1 MRRLRAE
8 INRLDRLY
16 YVDAQPEVSDE
27 EYDRLYRELRDLEEA
42 HPELVT
48 ADSPTQRIGDQTT
61 EGFKTFAHR
70 TPMLSLDNTYS
81 EEELREFEQR
91 IFRHLGQA
99 IEQDIAYTA
108 ELKVDG
114 LSVALHY
121 VDGRLVRAVTR
132 GDGLRGDDVTSNVR
146 AIKSVPLALHG
157 EHVPSEL
164 EARGEVFLPRSRFE
178 AINRER
184 EERGEETYASP
195 RNTAAGTLKNLD
207 PRVVRARGLDAYLYS
222 IAHVKGAA
230 PRGQWEA
237 LTALRGWGLK
247 TNPTSRLCQGLDEVL
262 AFCHEWQEKRDGLEY
277 EIDGVVVKVDSFAL
291 QQELGFT
298 SKFPRWAIAYKYPA
312 RQATSVVREIG
323 VYVGRTGKLTPVA
336 HIEPVQISGVT
347 VANVTLH
354 NEEEVAR
361 KDVRV
366 GDTVVVERGGD
377 VIPKVVQVVES
388 KRPEG
393 TVPWVSPT
401 VCPVCGSEAIKPEGE
416 VARRCVNISCPA
428 QVEQG
433 LKHFAS
439 RSAMDIEG
447 LGDVVIH
454 ELLERGLIRDA
465 AGLYGLRFEDLKP
478 IFAPKAKKEES
489 LAADALLKAIEASK
503 DRDLHRLLF
512 GLGIRMVGDRAAV
525 LLAGRFRTM
534 DALRAA
540 SLDDIDAIY
549 EVGPAV
555 AQSVFDWLRVE
566 ANVSLV
572 ERLAAAGVRMDEA
585 ASAGADVEP
594 LLDGQQVVLT
604 GTLTT
609 MTRDE
614 AKAAIEA
621 RRGRVTSSVSKK
633 TTFVVVGADPGSKAD
648 KARELGV
655 EILSE
660 EQFRER
666 LGPPFAAPR
675 SP

>member
-1 MRRLRAE
+1 LSPEERARALRDQ
-8 INRLDRLY
+8 IDRLDHLY
-16 YVDAQPEVSDE
+16 YVEARPEVSDE

-48 ADSPTQRIGDQTT
+48 ADSPTQRIGGQTT
-61 EGFKTFAHR
+61 EGFATFAHR
-70 TPMLSLDNTYS
+70 TPMLSLDNTYN
-81 EEELREFEQR
+81 EDELREFEQR
-91 IFRHLGQA
+91 IFRQVGERA
-99 IEQDIAYTA
+99 IVYTA
-108 ELKVDG
+108 ELKIDG

-121 VDGRLVRAVTR
+121 EGGRLVRAVTR
-132 GDGLRGDDVTSNVR
+132 GDGVRGDDVTANVR
-146 AIKSVPLALHG
+146 AIKSVPLVLKG
-157 EHVPSEL
+157 SGTPGEL

-184 EERGEETYASP
+184 EERGEETFASP

-207 PRVVRARGLDAYLYS
+207 PRIVATRGLDTYLYS
-222 IAHVKGAA
+222 IAHLKGAA
-230 PRGQWEA
+230 VRGQWEA
-237 LTALRGWGLK
+237 LEALRGWGLK
-247 TNPTSRLCQGLDEVL
+247 TNPTSERCEGLDAVL
-262 AFCHEWQEKRDGLEY
+262 AFCHQWQEKRDSLEY

-312 RQATSVVREIG
+312 RQATSVVRTIG

-354 NEEEVAR
+354 NEDEVAR

-366 GDTVVVERGGD
+366 GDTVLVERGGD
-377 VIPKVVQVVES
+377 VIPKVVQVVEG

-401 VCPVCGSEAIKPEGE
+401 VCPVCGAEALKAEGE
-416 VARRCVNISCPA
+416 VARRCVNLACPA
-428 QVEQG
+428 QIEQG

-447 LGDVVIH
+447 LGFALIH
-454 ELLERGLIRDA
+454 QLTDKGLVRDFADLYTLRERRDDLIALERM
-465 AGLYGLRFEDLKP
+465 
-478 IFAPKAKKEES
+478 
-489 LAADALLKAIEASK
+489 ADKSVDNLLKGIDGSR

-512 GLGIRMVGDRAAV
+512 GLGIRMVGDRAAL
-525 LLAGRFRTM
+525 LLARRFRGM
-534 DALRAA
+534 EALRAA
-540 SLDDIDAIY
+540 TLEEIDAIY
-549 EVGPAV
+549 EIGPAV
-555 AQSVFDWLRVE
+555 AQSVFDWMR
-566 ANVSLV
+566 APGNVRLV
-572 ERLAAAGVRMDEA
+572 DRLKDAGLRMDEPVPA
-585 ASAGADVEP
+585 EADVEP
-594 LLDGQQVVLT
+594 LLEGQQVVLT
-604 GTLTT
+604 GTLES

-633 TTFVVVGADPGSKAD
+633 TSFVVVGTDPGSKAD

-655 EILSE
+655 ACLSE
-660 EQFRER
+660 AEFRER
-666 LGPPFAAPR
+666 LGPPYTGGQ
-675 SP
+675 